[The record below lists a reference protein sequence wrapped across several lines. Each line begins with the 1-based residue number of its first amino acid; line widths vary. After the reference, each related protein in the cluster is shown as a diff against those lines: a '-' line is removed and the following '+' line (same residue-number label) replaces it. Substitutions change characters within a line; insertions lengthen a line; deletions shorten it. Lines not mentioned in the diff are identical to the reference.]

1 MNHASCV
8 HRTWNAAILGVCQ
21 MRSEIGKYL
30 FLVDH
35 PSRRGISFALNH
47 ELQHEQ
53 RVLETLVYPVVVD
66 HGTGGTALG
75 EDD

>member
-1 MNHASCV
+1 
-8 HRTWNAAILGVCQ
+8 